1 MKVRLNA
8 RLCLHMIDF
17 GRLLVC
23 VRDLL
28 LSIWKI
34 FFLVRLH
41 FANIGLLEVQSPFV
55 TCLAL
60 LWTRIE
66 VKKQTVANF
75 Q

>member
-1 MKVRLNA
+1 MPSYDRLWAVVGLRAGAAFVYMEN
-8 RLCLHMIDF
+8 L
-17 GRLLVC
+17 
-23 VRDLL
+23 
-28 LSIWKI
+28 
-34 FFLVRLH
+34 FLVRLH